1 MRLDSYT
8 VSACVSRINNFNL
21 SFIPLNFLSAWN
33 RVVFLVIILYEW
45 SGFYFSWNGFHSF
58 EIRYRMMANKDDLDD
73 CDIIK
78 QGLMVK
84 RSQNKKR
91 FMPINYKQRWFVLTT
106 KNFIYYESESEVS
119 LLLIIIQLESI
130 EYGFNSWTSAFIY
143 YTYIYF
149 TYNAWTPTFL

>member
-1 MRLDSYT
+1 MITIFR
-8 VSACVSRINNFNL
+8 CPNRF
-21 SFIPLNFLSAWN
+21 LNFFNVYKLFRIFIWFWC
-33 RVVFLVIILYEW
+33 VV
-45 SGFYFSWNGFHSF
+45 
-58 EIRYRMMANKDDLDD
+58 RYAMMAGKDELDD

-119 LLLIIIQLESI
+119 
-130 EYGFNSWTSAFIY
+130 
-143 YTYIYF
+143 
-149 TYNAWTPTFL
+149 P